1 MENESLNL
9 STPEEEMNVP
19 TEATEEISVCDSD
32 CTEEI
37 AVATEPA
44 EVADCTACE
53 EEVALELAEAVDHT
67 ACEEEPTATESRKD
81 MIARKCREVK
91 DACRS
96 TADRLAKDLKETC
109 GNPYVKCTS
118 TCRVDIYKHPD
129 DETPIDTFYTE
140 KVKATTLRALAVA
153 GTVAFALMCTAECV
167 VKKLLK

>member
-1 MENESLNL
+1 MENENMNITS
-9 STPEEEMNVP
+9 PEEVNVAA
-19 TEATEEISVCDSD
+19 EAEV
-32 CTEEI
+32 TEEI
-37 AVATEPA
+37 AVCDCDCDCA
-44 EVADCTACE
+44 EEMTAVLESADEATAC
-53 EEVALELAEAVDHT
+53 
-67 ACEEEPTATESRKD
+67 ACEEEPTAVESRKD
-81 MIARKCREVK
+81 MLARKCREVK

-140 KVKATTLRALAVA
+140 KVKATSLRALAVA

-167 VKKLLK
+167 VKKFLK

>member
-1 MENESLNL
+1 MENENMNL
-9 STPEEEMNVP
+9 TSPEEEVN
-19 TEATEEISVCDSD
+19 TAAEATEEITVCDCDCDCD
-32 CTEEI
+32 CTEEMT
-37 AVATEPA
+37 AVLESSDEA
-44 EVADCTACE
+44 TAC
-53 EEVALELAEAVDHT
+53 AE
-67 ACEEEPTATESRKD
+67 CEEEPTALESRKD
-81 MIARKCREVK
+81 MLARKCREVK

-140 KVKATTLRALAVA
+140 KVKATSLRALAVA

-167 VKKLLK
+167 VKKFLK